1 MYWPKGSE
9 LFNRP
14 NVKHLYNKDKRCTV
28 LSSMEDTIALEL
40 VGEEENKRLN
50 YEMAREIAA
59 HVDR

>member
-1 MYWPKGSE
+1 MYWPEGSY

-40 VGEEENKRLN
+40 VGEEENKRRK
-50 YEMAREIAA
+50 YELAAEIDR
-59 HVDR
+59 HVDK